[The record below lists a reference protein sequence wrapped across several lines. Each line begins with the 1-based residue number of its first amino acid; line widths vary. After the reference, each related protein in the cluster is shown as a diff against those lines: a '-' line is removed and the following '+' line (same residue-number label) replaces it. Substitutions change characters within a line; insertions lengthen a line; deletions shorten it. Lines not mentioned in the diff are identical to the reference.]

1 VSSLSG
7 AKTIAENLTVR
18 ASQGVNN
25 LSLLGMNN
33 AVLSAGSLGWLTVS
47 GDLTGSKILSGYDVG
62 ADGLFG
68 TGDDGA
74 FGGATGS
81 ITYLK
86 IGGNMNS
93 SSIAANAHPGADGKF
108 GNGDDTLL
116 ASTLGG
122 AIGSIIITGSL
133 TGSGAPAENFGIV
146 SHGAIGNVWVGGSM
160 LALPWTL
167 GNITV
172 VQNIT

>member
-1 VSSLSG
+1 V
-7 AKTIAENLTVR
+7 
-18 ASQGVNN
+18 
-25 LSLLGMNN
+25 
-33 AVLSAGSLGWLTVS
+33 
-47 GDLTGSKILSGYDVG
+47 TGSKLMTIYDVG
-62 ADGLFG
+62 ADGVLG
-68 TGDDGA
+68 SGDDGA
-74 FGGATGS
+74 FTTGGATGN

-86 IGGNMNS
+86 VGGNMS
-93 SSIAANAHPGADGKF
+93 SSTIAANVHPGADGKF

-122 AIGSIIITGSL
+122 AIGSIIITGTL